1 MPKSTG
7 RFIWCGGNMALALNG
22 QDAYASYP
30 GSLLPPGGCF
40 TLVVTFCAGQ
50 QGGRYAELLSQ
61 VGIQNFYLGC
71 TPQGTLRAGDAWG
84 DTGVTFP
91 SDGGWHRLT
100 LVRDTNC
107 AVLYLDNSEVKR
119 YVGPLPASPSENEF
133 RIGRQYGGHGE
144 YFAGAIAEVV
154 VFNVAHT
161 PQQVREYV
169 GGGMRPED
177 PSVCTL
183 LRYDLGDP
191 RELRTRALPTH
202 LGAPLIE
209 LPDGLG
215 HTPPDPALLTKRLA
229 EQRVSGAAAFPK
241 CLIKGRR
248 TLGTL
253 VPLPGV
259 NFVYGWHTGWN
270 FGSGGEVLDAIDAA
284 AWLHDSHYWDA
295 SPDSPLES
303 PNKNDVSN
311 LLGFISTV
319 LWVESFASYETEQAR
334 RAVLRSIMMWA
345 VRSFFGAFT
354 TERLVAYLPTRY
366 RHGHAA
372 AWPDLVRMLVLT
384 VPNEAVAIAR
394 IDAAIADI
402 NAQLSQNQSLSGG
415 VDEALLQTGRFFDQ
429 YFGFLGPGIPALS
442 HFDPY
447 DPSKLAPEV
456 RTDNV
461 YLLSERADDEITA
474 VPPREDLTYLGPQK
488 SEPVGPFGPNYNY
501 PRGGV
506 PLAMAER
513 IQLRRVNGGAGPLVH
528 GDLVHIV
535 TLDPAAGDQNQLGA
549 WSTRALYYWKE
560 GPEPQLVW
568 RVHKGDQSTGD
579 LQIREGDRIALENVF
594 YRQQYLKRDDDG
606 YMTTKYEY
614 RFWSLCRPPA

>member
-7 RFIWCGGNMALALNG
+7 RFIWCGGKMALDLNG
-22 QDAYASYP
+22 QDGYVSYP

-40 TLVVTFCAGQ
+40 TLVVTFRAGQ
-50 QGGRYAELLSQ
+50 QPGRYAELLSQ
-61 VGIQNFYLGC
+61 VGAQNFYLGC
-71 TPQGTLRAGDAWG
+71 TPQGKLRAGDAWG
-84 DTGVTFP
+84 DTGVPFP
-91 SDGGWHRLT
+91 SDGNWHRLT

-107 AVLYLDNSEVKR
+107 AVLYIDGSEVQR
-119 YVGPLPASPSENEF
+119 YAGPLPASPHEPEF
-133 RIGRQYGGHGE
+133 RIGRQYGDHGE
-144 YFAGAIAEVV
+144 FFAGAIAEVV
-154 VFNVAHT
+154 VFSVAHT
-161 PQQVREYV
+161 PEQVRGYV
-169 GGGMRPED
+169 GGGMRRED

-191 RELRTRALPTH
+191 RELRTGVYPTH
-202 LGAPLIE
+202 LGGQLIE
-209 LPDGLG
+209 LEDGLS
-215 HTPPDPALLTKRLA
+215 HTPPDAALLTQQLA
-229 EQRVSGAAAFPK
+229 EQREKGAAAFPS
-241 CLIKGRR
+241 CLVKGRR
-248 TLGTL
+248 TLATL

-270 FGSGGEVLDAIDAA
+270 FGGGAEVLDAIDAA
-284 AWLHDSHYWDA
+284 AWLHDSHYWDTW
-295 SPDSPLES
+295 PDSPLEN
-303 PNKNDVSN
+303 PVKHDVSN
-311 LLGFISTV
+311 NIGFISTV

-334 RAVLRSIMMWA
+334 WAVIRSLIMWA
-345 VRSFFGAFT
+345 VRFLGDFT

-372 AWPDLVRMLVLT
+372 NWPALVRMLALT
-384 VPNEAVAIAR
+384 LPNEAVAIAR
-394 IDAAIADI
+394 IEAAVSSL
-402 NAQLSQNQSLSGG
+402 NTQLSQNRELTSAL
-415 VDEALLQTGRFFDQ
+415 DEAALQTGRFFDQ

-447 DPSKLAPEV
+447 NPAKLAPEV
-456 RTDNV
+456 RTDHV
-461 YLLSERADDEITA
+461 YLLSERADDEITG
-474 VPPREDLTYLGPQK
+474 VPSLETLSYLGPQK
-488 SEPVGPFGPNYNY
+488 SEPVSFAGPNYNY

-506 PLAMAER
+506 PISMAER

-535 TLDPAAGDQNQLGA
+535 TLDPAAGDQNLLGA

-560 GPEPQLVW
+560 GPEAQLVW

-606 YMTTKYEY
+606 YLTTRYEY
-614 RFWSLCRPPA
+614 RFWSLFRAPA